1 LYRRYKRE
9 FPRATIIW
17 RRDKIP
23 TPFICAC
30 EHGRMDDVELFVNLY
45 PYHKYITNPDVNC
58 YSYDMTLKDMV
69 NQFGRTSCG
78 LELTPIMAAA
88 EFAHDFQIVKYLI
101 EQGEADPNIADSTG
115 NNALHYAAYGDDNTE
130 FIQFL
135 IPHMSLNSIN
145 QIHVVARTTPLDETY
160 LFFNERNINKS
171 PICQEIVALLRSK
184 GGKAN
189 CHDENGEWVGEDNGD
204 LNH

>member
-1 LYRRYKRE
+1 MVFIISILMIAKPKILFELYRRYKRE

-69 NQFGRTSCG
+69 NQDGICSEGSEFKP
-78 LELTPIMAAA
+78 LMMAA
-88 EFAHDFQIVKYLI
+88 ETEHFQIVKYLI
-101 EQGEADPNIADSTG
+101 EKCEADPNIALNYG
-115 NNALHYAAYGDDNTE
+115 YNALHLAASHNRTNIDL
-130 FIQFL
+130 IQ
-135 IPHMSLNSIN
+135 
-145 QIHVVARTTPLDETY
+145 
-160 LFFNERNINKS
+160 
-171 PICQEIVALLRSK
+171 LLL
-184 GGKAN
+184 
-189 CHDENGEWVGEDNGD
+189 E
-204 LNH
+204 